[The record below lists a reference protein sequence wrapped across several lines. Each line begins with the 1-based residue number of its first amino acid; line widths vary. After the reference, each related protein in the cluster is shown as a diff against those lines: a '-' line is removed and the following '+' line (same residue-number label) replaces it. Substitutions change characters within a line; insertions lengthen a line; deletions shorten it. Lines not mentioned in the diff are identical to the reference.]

1 MAVRASIVIVL
12 VDARPTDRGLAFW
25 LANIHT
31 YKLKESNFDG
41 EGGGRCG
48 AVASIAIKLVW

>member
-41 EGGGRCG
+41 DAEARAQTA
-48 AVASIAIKLVW
+48 AVP